1 MPFEKSFH
9 WLPHLKGL
17 ETELRDFQALFSL
30 KSVPFLKKRKAGR
43 LALSHLSPAG
53 VTISPSVV
61 ESMGT

>member
-17 ETELRDFQALFSL
+17 ETELRALFSL

-53 VTISPSVV
+53 VTITPSVV